1 MLHVSEDTFY
11 ADLLQFDQ
19 PMPQLRV
26 MQALEQDILVLLR
39 SARMASAGDSADTL
53 GADAG
58 DLLLAVEMDFYK
70 YLPVYTSDPSYQD
83 GDHREASLRH
93 LFKCRRMDHLRR
105 QTRQQQYIG
114 YHLEDPLGDEDGST
128 RGSLLADPALSNPAD
143 LLEHRQPLTP
153 EDLVWQVLA
162 CYCAVNTAPQ
172 NLIAFLYKTFC
183 SSHSSTTV
191 REDKTS
197 RSGAVKKTAAD
208 LNGRTCADA
217 LEYTRQCI
225 GAALNKDVPRE
236 CMAALYRRVE
246 GPLGDEILDLTPRAI
261 TERGSWI
268 AGRTQADIERL
279 TGRTKK

>member
-39 SARMASAGDSADTL
+39 SAHMASAGDSTDTL

-114 YHLEDPLGDEDGST
+114 YHPEDPLGDEDGIT
-128 RGSLLADPALSNPAD
+128 RGSLLADPALARKAKGGPGAD
-143 LLEHRQPLTP
+143 RESLRGFHDQLYHAYLEAFGSQRNTVFHMKELWSYLSRLFEGAERPLK
-153 EDLVWQVLA
+153 Q
-162 CYCAVNTAPQ
+162 
-172 NLIAFLYKTFC
+172 IRK
-183 SSHSSTTV
+183 
-191 REDKTS
+191 
-197 RSGAVKKTAAD
+197 AAD
-208 LNGRTCADA
+208 SAAYESAVDQIFRNCPLRRSADW
-217 LEYTRQCI
+217 T
-225 GAALNKDVPRE
+225 
-236 CMAALYRRVE
+236 E
-246 GPLGDEILDLTPRAI
+246 GN
-261 TERGSWI
+261 
-268 AGRTQADIERL
+268 
-279 TGRTKK
+279 

>member
-1 MLHVSEDTFY
+1 M
-11 ADLLQFDQ
+11 
-19 PMPQLRV
+19 
-26 MQALEQDILVLLR
+26 
-39 SARMASAGDSADTL
+39 
-53 GADAG
+53 
-58 DLLLAVEMDFYK
+58 
-70 YLPVYTSDPSYQD
+70 
-83 GDHREASLRH
+83 
-93 LFKCRRMDHLRR
+93 
-105 QTRQQQYIG
+105 RQQQYIG
-114 YHLEDPLGDEDGST
+114 YHLEDPLGDEDGGT
-128 RGSLLADPALSNPAD
+128 RGSLLADPALSDPAD
-143 LLEHRQPLTP
+143 LLEHRQPLTQ

-217 LEYTRQCI
+217 LEYTSQCI

-268 AGRTQADIERL
+268 AGRTQADLERL